1 METDLD
7 GDEQLDLAPGTQPGS
22 VLRLRGRGL
31 PRLRGR
37 GTGDL
42 HVVVNVLVPDKLN
55 DEQRD
60 LLLRFRESANGDTYP
75 APRGHEGIFDRLR
88 HAFRA

>member
-1 METDLD
+1 MKTIAGEEEL
-7 GDEQLDLAPGTQPGS
+7 ELKPGTQPAS

-31 PRLRGR
+31 PVLRGR

-42 HVVVNVLVPDKLN
+42 HVVVNVLVPSRLN

-60 LLLRFRESANGDTYP
+60 LLRRFADSTNGDTYP
-75 APRGHEGIFDRLR
+75 APKSQDGFFSRLR
-88 HAFRA
+88 HAFKA